1 MSTAD
6 QAAPARPGFHPS
18 LGPVAGWLRF
28 FWSELTLT
36 FRRPRNLALL
46 AVIAAIPVLLG
57 VVLKISAPGPGAGPP
72 FVNQVTQNGVFLT
85 LAALVVMLSVF
96 LPLAVAVVSGD
107 SVAGEA
113 GSGTLR
119 TLLTVPA
126 GRTRLVLVKF
136 SAVVVFCLAA
146 CLLVAVAAL
155 LTGFVLFPV
164 GRVTLLSG
172 STIPLAD
179 GLLRVLLVVLY
190 AAAGMAAIGAIG
202 LALSCLT
209 EHPLAAMAALM
220 VIVIASEIADSVQQ
234 ISAVHPYLPTHW
246 LLSWDGLLR
255 APVDSAGIQHGLL
268 SFAAYAVIFGSIAWA
283 RLGAADITS

>member
-1 MSTAD
+1 MAS
-6 QAAPARPGFHPS
+6 
-18 LGPVAGWLRF
+18 
-28 FWSELTLT
+28 
-36 FRRPRNLALL
+36 RR
-46 AVIAAIPVLLG
+46 
-57 VVLKISAPGPGAGPP
+57 
-72 FVNQVTQNGVFLT
+72 
-85 LAALVVMLSVF
+85 
-96 LPLAVAVVSGD
+96 
-107 SVAGEA
+107 

-190 AAAGMAAIGAIG
+190 AAQAW
-202 LALSCLT
+202 
-209 EHPLAAMAALM
+209 PR
-220 VIVIASEIADSVQQ
+220 
-234 ISAVHPYLPTHW
+234 SARSGWRCP
-246 LLSWDGLLR
+246 
-255 APVDSAGIQHGLL
+255 A
-268 SFAAYAVIFGSIAWA
+268 
-283 RLGAADITS
+283 